1 MTYKPD
7 LNYLNNDWN
16 IVSYKK
22 KKKEM
27 SEKKNLLESEIE
39 LFINKIEYRD
49 DFVYMLLKDN
59 SLFPSKYYDDLSLEI
74 DRYKILVRKLKKSKD
89 LNYFNKKKDQIL
101 MSIKNMNK
109 IINPENLHILIG
121 EGLIEDNDGILLK
134 DLDKYKFYLDK
145 YNKECDLKNKSAHK
159 VPVVPSSDISSISQ
173 SFVSSEKTFASL
185 FK

>member
-1 MTYKPD
+1 
-7 LNYLNNDWN
+7 
-16 IVSYKK
+16 
-22 KKKEM
+22 
-27 SEKKNLLESEIE
+27 
-39 LFINKIEYRD
+39 
-49 DFVYMLLKDN
+49 
-59 SLFPSKYYDDLSLEI
+59 
-74 DRYKILVRKLKKSKD
+74 
-89 LNYFNKKKDQIL
+89 
-101 MSIKNMNK
+101 MNK

>member
-27 SEKKNLLESEIE
+27 PEKKNLLESEID

-49 DFVYMLLKDN
+49 DFVYTLLKDN

-89 LNYFNKKKDQIL
+89 LNYFKKKKDQIL
-101 MSIKNMNK
+101 ISIKNMNK

-121 EGLIEDNDGILLK
+121 KGLIEDNNGILLK
-134 DLDKYKFYLDK
+134 DLDKYKSYLDK
-145 YNKECDLKNKSAHK
+145 YNKECDLKNKSTHK
-159 VPVVPSSDISSISQ
+159 VPAISSSDTQ
-173 SFVSSEKTFASL
+173 SFVNSEKTFASL